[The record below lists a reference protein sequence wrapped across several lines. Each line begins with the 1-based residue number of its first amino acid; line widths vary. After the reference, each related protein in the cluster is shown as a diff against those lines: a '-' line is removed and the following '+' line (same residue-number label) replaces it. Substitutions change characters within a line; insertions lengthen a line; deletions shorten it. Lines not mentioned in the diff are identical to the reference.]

1 MKIGPRY
8 IGDVNYAAIA
18 AHIEK
23 LTITDLY
30 KIKMN
35 PVDFEKLLLEYEL
48 LFQKDF
54 KTVMEISGVPVEE
67 FEATPLNRI
76 CVVEN
81 NSDMPDSCSLS

>member
-1 MKIGPRY
+1 MKTGPRY
-8 IGDVNYAAIA
+8 IGDVNYAAIV

-23 LTITDLY
+23 LNITDLY

-35 PVDFEKLLLEYEL
+35 PVDFAKLVVEYGL

-54 KTVMEISGVPVEE
+54 KTVMEISGVPVEQ
-67 FEATPLNRI
+67 FDATPVNRI

-81 NSDMPDSCSLS
+81 NPAVPDSCIIF

>member
-35 PVDFEKLLLEYEL
+35 PVDFEKLLLEYRL

-54 KTVMEISGVPVEE
+54 RMVMQISGVPVEQ
-67 FEATPLNRI
+67 FDATPVNRI

-81 NSDMPDSCSLS
+81 NPDAPDSCAL

>member
-1 MKIGPRY
+1 MKTSPRY
-8 IGDVNYAAIA
+8 IGDVNYASIR

-23 LTITDLY
+23 LNIRDGY

-35 PVDFEKLLLEYEL
+35 PIDFEKLVVEYRQ

-54 KTVMEISGVPVEE
+54 YVVMEIAGISVEQ
-67 FEATPLNRI
+67 FQATPVNRI

-81 NSDMPDSCSLS
+81 NSDGCVI